1 MNEDFNFS
9 RWHLANE
16 TLGDFIRHGSMFFDA
31 ILINT
36 TSVDG
41 WADLHARF
49 DSNNR
54 LKSPVMVATLYG
66 PSGSGKSTIFKNL
79 TGIEVPAGGAI
90 RPCSMACAA
99 AVPEALCSNL
109 VVGDLFPMHEPLP
122 LESPAQIRTPSTPSQ
137 ILFAS
142 YVNQT
147 NAPVDLVLVDVPDF
161 NTVETT
167 NWDKAEKILERS
179 QVVIFIVYD
188 NGYSDEKVVRELMRC
203 CSKSAYL
210 AYVLTMAEKENAIQ
224 IWKDL
229 HTKVASRFEGFSQK
243 RSDGKSLA
251 QFLEQSPVYYSP
263 RTNTP
268 KLTDVKPLIDGMPP
282 FESLL
287 RGLQAEAIILSGL
300 MEPARQAVQS
310 SERVLEKFQTELAAN
325 ELREKKF
332 LRDLSDCASKVA
344 CHEFPT
350 PRLVEIILEESRRR
364 RAWWLKVVTKP
375 LEFPGIAWRNSG
387 KKILDWFKPGSS
399 ESAHIVDRETLERQR
414 IQESIEWMEN
424 RWRGDNPAMA
434 GTEGE
439 LSASCCS
446 NARAVFQQAN
456 WPPAGL
462 DWEKEARSELEKW
475 ASENRMKCAL
485 LATIPEVAMG
495 SGMLV
500 LVADL
505 CTTGGA
511 FTSILANLGMGGVIG
526 GALTSIGLGAKFLE
540 EYHLKAVVNQAQE
553 RWNEQRASELRWHLT
568 RNWMVALLGDWQS
581 QLETFRKAPFKQF
594 QQTIQKV
601 KSLLQRDQNP

>member
-1 MNEDFNFS
+1 MKEDSNFS
-9 RWHLANE
+9 RWHFAIE
-16 TLGDFIRHGSMFFDA
+16 TLAAFMRQGAIFFDS
-31 ILINT
+31 IRLNPS
-36 TSVDG
+36 SVQG
-41 WADLHARF
+41 WADLDARF
-49 DSNNR
+49 SSYNR

-79 TGIEVPAGGAI
+79 TGVEVPAGGAI

-109 VVGDLFPMHEPLP
+109 VVGDLFPMHAPLP
-122 LESPAQIRTPSTPSQ
+122 LESPAQIRSPSGPGQ

-142 YVNQT
+142 YANQS

-210 AYVLTMAEKENAIQ
+210 AYVLTMTEKENAIQ

-229 HTKVASRFEGFSQK
+229 LTKVTSRFEGFSQN

-263 RTNTP
+263 RTNSP
-268 KLTDVKPLIDGMPP
+268 KLSDVQPLNNESPP

-287 RGLQAEAIILSGL
+287 RGLKAEAIILSGL
-300 MEPARQAVQS
+300 MEPARQAVHS
-310 SERVLEKFQTELAAN
+310 SEMVLEKFQAELAAN
-325 ELREKKF
+325 ELKERKF
-332 LRDLSDCASKVA
+332 LKDLSDCASKVA

-424 RWRGDNPAMA
+424 RWRGDNPSMA
-434 GTEGE
+434 GVEGE
-439 LSASCCS
+439 LSASRCS
-446 NARAVFQQAN
+446 KARAVFQQSV

-462 DWEKEARSELEKW
+462 DWEKESRSELEKW

-511 FTSILANLGMGGVIG
+511 FTSILANLGMGGMIG

-553 RWNEQRASELRWHLT
+553 RWNEQRACELRQHLAQ
-568 RNWMVALLGDWQS
+568 NWMIALLGDWQS
-581 QLETFRKAPFKQF
+581 HLETLRKAPLKPF
-594 QQTIQKV
+594 QQAVRKL